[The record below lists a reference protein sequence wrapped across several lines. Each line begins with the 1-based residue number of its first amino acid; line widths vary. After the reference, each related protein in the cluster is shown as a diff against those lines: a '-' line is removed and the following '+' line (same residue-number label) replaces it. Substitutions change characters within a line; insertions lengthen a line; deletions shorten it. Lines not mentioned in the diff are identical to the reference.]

1 MIAVTRCFISPEDL
15 FPLIHSFESTSSMH
29 VIQHSILSKAFYVL
43 CICLS
48 FTVQANDDSIGHL
61 LDDVIEG
68 PHRTEEN
75 RGRDRY
81 RRPRETLMF
90 FGLRENMT
98 VIEISPANGW
108 YTEII
113 APIVRKQGKFIGS
126 PPMLTADTPESF
138 KRRDTAYKTM
148 VASDPLLYG
157 GATILNFDL
166 QNPVFGT
173 AGSADMVLTFRNV
186 HNWAKAG
193 TTDSMFQA
201 FHTALKK
208 GGVLGVVEHRARPG
222 TSFQRQID
230 SGYMTEEYVI
240 EAATQAGFKLAA
252 SSDINY
258 NPKDTTDHPGGVW
271 NLPPNLR
278 GVAEKDKAKYLA
290 IGESDRMTLKFVKQ

>member
-1 MIAVTRCFISPEDL
+1 MSISIPSRRQMLHVLGALTLSLSASAYASNEYIAE
-15 FPLIHSFESTSSMH
+15 
-29 VIQHSILSKAFYVL
+29 
-43 CICLS
+43 
-48 FTVQANDDSIGHL
+48 L
-61 LDDVIEG
+61 LDEVLEA
-68 PHRTEEN
+68 PHRSEEN
-75 RGRDRY
+75 RARDRY
-81 RRPRETLMF
+81 RHPRETLLF

-108 YTEII
+108 YTEIL
-113 APIVRKQGKFIGS
+113 APILKRQGKFLAS
-126 PPMLTADTPESF
+126 PPALAADAPEPM
-138 KRRDTAYKTM
+138 KRRDAAYKAM
-148 VASDPLLYG
+148 VAADPKLYG
-157 GATILNFDL
+157 GATIANFDL
-166 QNPVFGT
+166 QKPVFGA

-193 TTDSMFQA
+193 TADAMFQA

-230 SGYMTEEYVI
+230 SGYMTGAYVI
-240 EAATQAGFKLAA
+240 ESATRAGFKLVA

-290 IGESDRMTLKFVKQ
+290 IGESDRMTLKFIKP

>member
-1 MIAVTRCFISPEDL
+1 MSISMQTRRQML
-15 FPLIHSFESTSSMH
+15 RLVGALTLTLSTSAYASNEY
-29 VIQHSILSKAFYVL
+29 IA
-43 CICLS
+43 
-48 FTVQANDDSIGHL
+48 DL
-61 LDDVIEG
+61 LDEVIDA
-68 PHRTEEN
+68 PHRSEEN
-75 RGRDRY
+75 RARDRY
-81 RRPRETLMF
+81 RHPIETLLF

-98 VIEISPANGW
+98 VVEISPATGW
-108 YTEII
+108 YTEIL
-113 APIVRKQGKFIGS
+113 APILKRQGKFLAS
-126 PPMLTADTPESF
+126 PPALAADAPEPM
-138 KRRDTAYKTM
+138 KRRDAAYKAM
-148 VASDPLLYG
+148 VAADPKLYG
-157 GATILNFDL
+157 GAAIANFDL
-166 QNPVFGT
+166 QKPVFGT

-193 TTDSMFQA
+193 TADAMFQA

-230 SGYMTEEYVI
+230 SGYMTEAYVI
-240 EAATQAGFKLAA
+240 ETATRAGFKLVA

-290 IGESDRMTLKFVKQ
+290 IGESDRMTLKFIKQ

>member
-1 MIAVTRCFISPEDL
+1 MQTRRQML
-15 FPLIHSFESTSSMH
+15 RLVGALTLTLSTSAYASNEY
-29 VIQHSILSKAFYVL
+29 IA
-43 CICLS
+43 
-48 FTVQANDDSIGHL
+48 DL
-61 LDDVIEG
+61 LDEVIDA
-68 PHRTEEN
+68 PHRSEEN
-75 RGRDRY
+75 RARDRY
-81 RRPRETLMF
+81 RHPKETLLF

-98 VIEISPANGW
+98 VVEISPATGW
-108 YTEII
+108 YTEIL
-113 APIVRKQGKFIGS
+113 APILKRQGRFLAS
-126 PPMLTADTPESF
+126 PPALAADTPEPM
-138 KRRDTAYKTM
+138 KRRDAAYKAM
-148 VASDPLLYG
+148 VAADPKLYG
-157 GATILNFDL
+157 GAAIANFDL
-166 QNPVFGT
+166 QKPVFGT

-193 TTDSMFQA
+193 TADAMFQA

-230 SGYMTEEYVI
+230 SGYMTEAYVI
-240 EAATQAGFKLAA
+240 ETATRAGFKLVA

-290 IGESDRMTLKFVKQ
+290 IGESDRMTLKFIKQ

>member
-1 MIAVTRCFISPEDL
+1 MPTRRQMLCVVGALTLTLTASAYASSEYIAD
-15 FPLIHSFESTSSMH
+15 
-29 VIQHSILSKAFYVL
+29 
-43 CICLS
+43 
-48 FTVQANDDSIGHL
+48 L
-61 LDDVIEG
+61 LDEVIDA
-68 PHRTEEN
+68 PHRSEEN
-75 RGRDRY
+75 RARDRY
-81 RRPRETLMF
+81 RHPKETLLF

-98 VIEISPANGW
+98 VVEISPATGW
-108 YTEII
+108 YTEIL
-113 APIVRKQGKFIGS
+113 APILKRQGKFLAS
-126 PPMLTADTPESF
+126 PPALAADTPEPM
-138 KRRDTAYKTM
+138 KRRDAAYKAM
-148 VASDPLLYG
+148 VAADPKLYG
-157 GATILNFDL
+157 GAAIANFDL
-166 QNPVFGT
+166 QKPVFGT

-193 TTDSMFQA
+193 TADAMFQA

-230 SGYMTEEYVI
+230 SGYMTEAYVI
-240 EAATQAGFKLAA
+240 ETATRAGFKLVA

-290 IGESDRMTLKFVKQ
+290 IGESDRMTLKFIKQ